1 MNKRSIGLSRSVIL
15 KRASKV
21 PPDLIKDD
29 DDIKDER
36 EIEER
41 SFSLDQVSQMNEHRG
56 LQSAFST
63 DKLHKKHYNGRKNKR
78 DLAPKKKVS
87 PARLEKQNGSG
98 DNLKKNPTSKASLSS
113 PRAKGRGVDSNM

>member
-21 PPDLIKDD
+21 PPDLIKDLNDD

-41 SFSLDQVSQMNEHRG
+41 SFSLD
-56 LQSAFST
+56 
-63 DKLHKKHYNGRKNKR
+63 
-78 DLAPKKKVS
+78 
-87 PARLEKQNGSG
+87 
-98 DNLKKNPTSKASLSS
+98 
-113 PRAKGRGVDSNM
+113 